1 MHPTIQKYKEAWEQR
16 NVKLLKDIFTPD
28 AIYQYRPW
36 EAASGL
42 LEIEKYW
49 AEKIIERQTSVSFHV
64 ERERHFGNELWLEW
78 NAVVGLKDRA
88 APVKLTGT
96 MIIELAEDGR
106 IKRLVEY
113 YFY

>member
-16 NVKLLKDIFTPD
+16 DVKLLKDIFTPD

-42 LEIEKYW
+42 VKIEKYW

-64 ERERHFGNELWLEW
+64 ERERHFGSELWLEW
-78 NAVVGLKDRA
+78 NAVVGLKDRE

-106 IKRLVEY
+106 IKKLVEY